1 MKKYLFAI
9 ILAASVMCLLFLAGC
24 EENSASIEEIV
35 IDQNTE
41 EQLIPESKPVN
52 NEEILRLK
60 SELQTALQSGGISP
74 ETYAEIDSK
83 IGKFESENYE
93 KNLTQELRAL
103 LSQLS
108 IGEQENAMPDA
119 GIKQEN
125 KTVPEEKTS
134 PTESNIVIWQYRDG
148 KWRPTG
154 VPPACPDPL
163 IFQMPVDI
171 DLPTSILYPG
181 QKRGGDFKP
190 HGGFRIDG
198 TSGPVEVRA
207 PLEGYVVNVAKFSDQ
222 FGIHYM
228 FDIQHSCGIM
238 YRLGHLG
245 AVPPKLEA
253 IFDEVPTGEYGDSRT
268 HEVNPVPIALGETI
282 ATDTQHGSGFDWG
295 VYDLRK
301 ENDAA
306 QNPAFREAHKDE
318 PYQAYHALC
327 WLDYL
332 LEDDKRI
339 IKSLPGAD
347 GVSGKTS
354 DYC

>member
-1 MKKYLFAI
+1 MKRCLFAI
-9 ILAASVMCLLFLAGC
+9 ILAACLLFLSGC
-24 EENSASIEEIV
+24 EENAASIEEIV
-35 IDQNTE
+35 IDQDTQE
-41 EQLIPESKPVN
+41 TQQLIPESKQVN

-60 SELQTALQSGGISP
+60 SELQAALQSGGINP
-74 ETYAEIDSK
+74 KTHAEIESK

-93 KNLTQELRAL
+93 KNLTQELRAM

-108 IGEQENAMPDA
+108 IGGQENAIPDTKNKTMPD
-119 GIKQEN
+119 
-125 KTVPEEKTS
+125 EKTNV
-134 PTESNIVIWQYRDG
+134 TESNIVIWQYRDE

-171 DLPTSILYPG
+171 DLPTSVLYPG

-207 PLEGYVVNVAKFSDQ
+207 PLEGYIVNVAKFHDQ
-222 FGIHYM
+222 FGVHYM

-268 HEVNPVPIALGETI
+268 HEINPVPIALGETI

-306 QNPAFREAHKDE
+306 QNPIFREAHKDE
-318 PYQAYHALC
+318 PHQAYHALC

-332 LEDDKRI
+332 LEDDKKI